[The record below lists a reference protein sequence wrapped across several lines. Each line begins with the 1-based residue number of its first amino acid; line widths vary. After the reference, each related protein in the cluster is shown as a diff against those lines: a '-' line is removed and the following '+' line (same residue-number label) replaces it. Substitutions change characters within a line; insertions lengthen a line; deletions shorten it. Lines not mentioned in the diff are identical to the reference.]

1 MILML
6 IMTAIVKVLI
16 VTVTAEIMD
25 TARIAPVLLQQ
36 SALSWQF
43 WYL

>member
-1 MILML
+1 ML
-6 IMTAIVKVLI
+6 TMTAIAKVLI

-25 TARIAPVLLQQ
+25 TARIAPVLLLQ
-36 SALSWQF
+36 SVLSWQF